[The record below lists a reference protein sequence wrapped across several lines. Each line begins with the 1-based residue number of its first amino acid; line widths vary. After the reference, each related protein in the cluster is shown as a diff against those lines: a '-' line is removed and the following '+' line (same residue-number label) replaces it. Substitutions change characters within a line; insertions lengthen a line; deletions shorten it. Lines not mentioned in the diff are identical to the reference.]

1 MSSFVAIL
9 LCAVFG
15 ILVGMA
21 SGLLGIGGGGLIS
34 PFLRIVMGVP
44 GLVATAT
51 SLMAIIPTAISG
63 TLGHVRTRTI
73 NLRMGLLLG
82 LAGCLCSPL
91 GARAADACGGFVV
104 LMGVAAVGIYTS
116 YTMFRKYFA
125 LRRAHKAAVES
136 GDTAGDKPFEPTAI
150 EFKPKVVAGIIA
162 AGMVTGF
169 MSGFLGLGGGFI
181 MIPIITGV
189 FGLSMKEASGTSL
202 MAIAILALPGV
213 ITQFTLGNV
222 DLAYGLA
229 VALGSIPGAF
239 IGGLLAPKVPERH
252 LRLLFG
258 IVFVLIAL
266 SLVVNDIVLL

>member
-21 SGLLGIGGGGLIS
+21 SGLLGIGGGGLVS

-51 SLMAIIPTAISG
+51 SLLAIIPTAISG

-82 LAGCLCSPL
+82 LGGCLCSPL
-91 GARAADACGGFVV
+91 GAKAADKCGGFVV
-104 LMGVAAVGIYTS
+104 LMGVAAVGVYTS
-116 YTMFRKYFA
+116 YTMFKKYAA
-125 LRRAHKAAVES
+125 LRRAHKAAV
-136 GDTAGDKPFEPTAI
+136 DAGDPGAEKPFEPTEVAYT
-150 EFKPKVVAGIIA
+150 PKVVVGVLAC
-162 AGMVTGF
+162 GMVTGF

-181 MIPIITGV
+181 MIPIITGIY
-189 FGLSMKEASGTSL
+189 GLSMKEAAGTSL

-258 IVFVLIAL
+258 IVFVFIAL
-266 SLVVNDIVLL
+266 SLVVNELVLL